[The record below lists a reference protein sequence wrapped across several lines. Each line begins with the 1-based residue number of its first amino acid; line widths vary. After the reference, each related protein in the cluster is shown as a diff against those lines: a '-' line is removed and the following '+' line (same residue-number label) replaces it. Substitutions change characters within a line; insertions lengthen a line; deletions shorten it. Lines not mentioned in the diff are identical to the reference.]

1 MSEVITQASRAF
13 GTRASLWI
21 VLSMAGLP
29 IAPEAVGA
37 AAGLEEIMIT
47 AQKRDERLIDVP
59 ISVSYVDEKFLDEHT
74 IYYLTDLGDKLA
86 NVVSGESFASSFTIR
101 GIASSSAG
109 SGFSPNMGVNVDEV
123 FMGRDRSFDTGLV
136 DVANV
141 ELLRGPQGTL
151 YGKNTIA
158 GTLNVTTNRPTND
171 FEAIGNVRAGDED
184 LIEARGTVS
193 GAIIEDVLQMRASLF
208 TRQRDGY
215 IDNNFLGKNV
225 NETDNWGGRLMT
237 VITPSDALDIE
248 LRGDYY
254 KQDENGGVSETLRTP
269 NGLVLPFPPFTAV
282 PPQDG
287 EDRTVNQDAYGFLT
301 RKVWGYSAK
310 VAYDVDSYE
319 ITSISAWREQESDQ
333 LFDNDGG
340 PLNGFDTGRAEDVQ
354 RFSQE
359 IRLAS
364 PVEERYSWIVGAYYD
379 WEEDKNN
386 YKIGVGPGFP
396 SAILPAVLG
405 YSVPLPPSYQA
416 RSATTNEI
424 KSESWSVFA
433 SGSYDIIDRLTLAG
447 GLRYTDDEK
456 DLFYSQGPTQFAA
469 PPNTTLVFLFALP
482 FTLSGFPNGFD
493 DDYSDSNVSGD
504 ASLSYAFSHDAVG
517 YVRYARG
524 YKAGGFQSDV
534 ISPPF
539 QFTPGVAPDLS
550 FDPEDLDSYE
560 IGFKAAWFDGTLQTN
575 VAVFYYEFQNKQE
588 QVNTG
593 VSFRVSNAAQ
603 ATSQGAEFEVV
614 WTPPVDGLRLY
625 ANLGLLDAEYDE
637 FPLGGGPGTDFSGND
652 LAGAPDTSASIGG
665 SYIRGLTDGLSLN
678 IAIDANHRGDYY
690 TDAPNTATL
699 EIEAYTILNARAGIE
714 ATDGRWGVYAW
725 GKNLNDEDVLGG
737 GVTVLGGLY
746 LTRGINVGLAYGL
759 ELNFKL

>member
-1 MSEVITQASRAF
+1 MSEVITQASRTF
-13 GTRASLWI
+13 STRDAPFWV
-21 VLSMAGLP
+21 VLSMAGLL
-29 IAPEAVGA
+29 IAPEAVG
-37 AAGLEEIMIT
+37 LEEIIIT
-47 AQKRDERLIDVP
+47 AQKREERLIDVP

-86 NVVSGESFASSFTIR
+86 NVVSGDSFASSFTIR

-136 DVANV
+136 DVARV

-158 GTLNVTTNRPTND
+158 GTLNVTTNRPTNE
-171 FEAIGNVRAGDED
+171 FEAITNLRYGDDD
-184 LIEARGTVS
+184 LIEARGTLS
-193 GAIIEDVLQMRASLF
+193 GAIIKDILLMRANLF

-215 IDNNFLGKNV
+215 INNRTLGKDV

-237 VITPSDALDIE
+237 VITPSEALEIE

-254 KQDENGGVSETLRTP
+254 KQDENSGVSETLRTP
-269 NGLVLPFPPFTAV
+269 NGAVLPFPPFTTV

-287 EDRTVNQDAYGFLT
+287 EDRVVDQDTYGYLD

-310 VAYDVDSYE
+310 LEYAIDTYA

-340 PLNGFDTGRAEDVQ
+340 PLNGFDTGRGEDIQ

-359 IRLAS
+359 IRLTS
-364 PVEERYSWIVGAYYD
+364 PIEERFSWIVGAYYD

-386 YKIGVGPGFP
+386 YHIGVGPGFP

-405 YSVPLPPSYQA
+405 FSVPLPTAYQE
-416 RSATTNEI
+416 RSVTDNKI
-424 KSESWSVFA
+424 KSESWSVFG
-433 SGSYDIIDRLTLAG
+433 SGSFDITDRLTLAG

-456 DLFYSQGPTQFAA
+456 DLFYTQGPTQIAP
-469 PPNTTLVFLFALP
+469 PPNTLLIGLFALP
-482 FTLSGFPNGFD
+482 FTLAGFPNGFD
-493 DDYSDSNVSGD
+493 DDFSDSKFTGD
-504 ASLSYAFSHDAVG
+504 VSLSYAFSHDLVS
-517 YVRYARG
+517 YVRYSRG

-539 QFTPGVAPDLS
+539 AFVPGVPPNLS
-550 FDPEDLDSYE
+550 FDPEELDAYE
-560 IGFKAAWFDGTLQTN
+560 IGLKAAWFGGTLQTT
-575 VAVFYYEFQNKQE
+575 VAAFYYDFSNKQE

-593 VSFRVSNAAQ
+593 VSFRVSNAAK
-603 ATSQGAEFEVV
+603 ATSKGAEFEVV
-614 WTPPVDGLRLY
+614 WTPPPVEGLRLY
-625 ANLGLLDAEYDE
+625 ANLGVLNAEYDE
-637 FPLGGGPGTDFSGND
+637 FPLGGGVGTDFGGND
-652 LAGAPDTSASIGG
+652 LAGAPDLSASIGG
-665 SYIRGLTDGLSLN
+665 SYIRPISEGLNLN
-678 IAIDANHRGDYY
+678 ISVDANHRGDYF
-690 TDAPNTATL
+690 TDAANTATL
-699 EIEAYTILNARAGIE
+699 EIDAYTILNARAGIE
-714 ATDGRWGVYAW
+714 SNGGKWGLYAW
-725 GKNLNDEDVLGG
+725 GKNLTDEDVLGG

-746 LTRGINVGLAYGL
+746 LTRGINVGLEYGL
-759 ELNFKL
+759 ELNFRL